1 MKDTTWTA
9 VSIPIHNRVIHQD
22 CDFSF
27 YSSPSCNKLFLV
39 MDKILT
45 DRTHDVSIYSINT
58 PLMSQADIMQ
68 VVEDTSV
75 AIQMWYW
82 IVAGFLSLLGV
93 GSFLYY
99 RIVEHKKEEPL
110 SVVTTDSVKEELA
123 ANDNNVENENLEL
136 KVEAGDERIPV
147 LRPIENYFDRS
158 RSAISLL
165 GTFNVRDKDGNDIT
179 SNFTPRLKSLLV
191 LLILYTEKDEKG
203 ILTRKVTD
211 MLWSDKDEISARNN
225 RNVTLRKLR
234 VLLEEVGDVEVV
246 SDGGFLKMQWK
257 EKVFCDYRT
266 ALHCIE
272 LFQRNGSLKD
282 DVFLN
287 QILELLLCGPLLS
300 NTIVD
305 WLDGFKDAYSSLSID
320 LLRNL
325 LDIEYKKNNHEMVL
339 RITDIMFLHDPLN
352 EEALS
357 AKCLVLFS
365 EGKKGIAK
373 SVYDRFC
380 KEYRESLGENYKVPL
395 SKLCE

>member
-1 MKDTTWTA
+1 M
-9 VSIPIHNRVIHQD
+9 
-22 CDFSF
+22 
-27 YSSPSCNKLFLV
+27 
-39 MDKILT
+39 
-45 DRTHDVSIYSINT
+45 
-58 PLMSQADIMQ
+58 
-68 VVEDTSV
+68 
-75 AIQMWYW
+75 
-82 IVAGFLSLLGV
+82 
-93 GSFLYY
+93 
-99 RIVEHKKEEPL
+99 
-110 SVVTTDSVKEELA
+110 
-123 ANDNNVENENLEL
+123 
-136 KVEAGDERIPV
+136 
-147 LRPIENYFDRS
+147 
-158 RSAISLL
+158 
-165 GTFNVRDKDGNDIT
+165 
-179 SNFTPRLKSLLV
+179 
-191 LLILYTEKDEKG
+191 
-203 ILTRKVTD
+203 
-211 MLWSDKDEISARNN
+211 
-225 RNVTLRKLR
+225 TLRKLR

-287 QILELLLCGPLLS
+287 QILELLCGPLLA

-380 KEYRESLGENYKVPL
+380 KEYRGSLGENYKVPL